1 MLHKYLPNFINYFD
15 EFLIAIKETLQMMFI
30 SGTLIILLGLLIG
43 VFLVITKPGGILEN
57 NSFNKILDGLTNLVW
72 SIPFFILYMMLYP
85 TVSFLFK
92 QKSLSVVGA
101 IMPLVIGG
109 IPFFIRQVESALL
122 DVDAGLIEAA
132 QSMGLSNKDIIIRV
146 YLKESIP
153 SLARGASI
161 TLIVLFG
168 LTTIAGSFGP
178 GGLGIFVKRY
188 GHDRNMR
195 DILYISVIVIILIVS
210 IIQGLG
216 SYIAKKTTH

>member
-1 MLHKYLPNFINYFD
+1 MLKEYLPNFINYLP
-15 EFLIAIKETLQMMFI
+15 EFKVALIETLKMMFI
-30 SGTLIILLGLLIG
+30 AGSLIILLGGLFG
-43 VFLVITKPGGILEN
+43 VFLVVTKKEGILEN
-57 NSFNKILDGLTNLVW
+57 SLVNKALDLLTNLVW

-85 TVSFLFK
+85 LVSVLFK
-92 QKSLSVVGA
+92 QKAISVTGS
-101 IMPLVIGG
+101 ILPLVIGG

-122 DVDAGLIEAA
+122 DVDPGLIEAA
-132 QSMGLSNKDIIIRV
+132 QSMGLSNKDIIVRV

-161 TLIVLFG
+161 TLVVLFG
-168 LTTIAGSFGP
+168 LTTIAGTFGA

-188 GHDRNMR
+188 GHDREMR
-195 DILYISVIVIILIVS
+195 DILYISVFVIILFVS

>member
-1 MLHKYLPNFINYFD
+1 MLNELMPNFIYYFD
-15 EFLIAIKETLQMMFI
+15 DFKIAIKETLQMMLV
-30 SGTLIILLGLLIG
+30 SGSLIIIIGLIIG
-43 VFLVITKPGGILEN
+43 VFLVVTKPQGILEN
-57 NSFNKILDGLTNLVW
+57 KNMNRFLDAFTNLIW
-72 SIPFFILYMMLYP
+72 SIPFFILYMMLFP

-92 QKSLSVVGA
+92 QKSLSVTGA
-101 IMPLVIGG
+101 IIPLVIGG

-122 DVDAGLIEAA
+122 DIDAGLIEAA

-195 DILYISVIVIILIVS
+195 DILYISVFVIILIVS
-210 IIQGLG
+210 LIQGLG

>member
-1 MLHKYLPNFINYFD
+1 MLNELMPNFIYYFD
-15 EFLIAIKETLQMMFI
+15 DFKIAIKETLQMMLV
-30 SGTLIILLGLLIG
+30 SGSLIIIIGLIIG
-43 VFLVITKPGGILEN
+43 VFLVVTKPQGILEN
-57 NSFNKILDGLTNLVW
+57 KNMNRFLDAFTNLIW
-72 SIPFFILYMMLYP
+72 SIPFFILYMMLFP

-92 QKSLSVVGA
+92 QKSLSVIGA
-101 IMPLVIGG
+101 IIPLVIGG

-122 DVDAGLIEAA
+122 DIDAGLIEAA

-195 DILYISVIVIILIVS
+195 DILYISVLVIILIVS
-210 IIQGLG
+210 LIQGLG

>member
-1 MLHKYLPNFINYFD
+1 MLNELIPNFIYYFD
-15 EFLIAIKETLQMMFI
+15 DFKIAIKETLQMMLI
-30 SGTLIILLGLLIG
+30 SGSLIIIIGLIIG
-43 VFLVITKPGGILEN
+43 VFLVVTKPQGILEN
-57 NSFNKILDGLTNLVW
+57 KNMNRFLDAFTNLVW
-72 SIPFFILYMMLYP
+72 SIPFFILYMMLFP

-92 QKSLSVVGA
+92 QKSLSVIGA
-101 IMPLVIGG
+101 IIPLVIGG

-122 DVDAGLIEAA
+122 DIDAGLIEAA

-195 DILYISVIVIILIVS
+195 DILYISVFVIILIVS
-210 IIQGLG
+210 

>member
-1 MLHKYLPNFINYFD
+1 MLKEYLPNFINYLP
-15 EFLIAIKETLQMMFI
+15 EFKVALIETLKMMFI
-30 SGTLIILLGLLIG
+30 AGSLIILLGGLFG
-43 VFLVITKPGGILEN
+43 VFLVVTKKEGILEN
-57 NSFNKILDGLTNLVW
+57 SLVNKALDLLTNLVW

-85 TVSFLFK
+85 LVSVLFK
-92 QKSLSVVGA
+92 QKAISVTGS
-101 IMPLVIGG
+101 ILPLVIGG

-122 DVDAGLIEAA
+122 DVDPGLIEAA

-161 TLIVLFG
+161 TLVVLFG
-168 LTTIAGSFGP
+168 LTTIAGTFGA

-188 GHDRNMR
+188 GHDREMR
-195 DILYISVIVIILIVS
+195 DILYISVFVIILFVS

>member
-1 MLHKYLPNFINYFD
+1 MPNFIYYFD
-15 EFLIAIKETLQMMFI
+15 DFKIAIKETLQMMLV
-30 SGTLIILLGLLIG
+30 SGSLIIIIGLIIG
-43 VFLVITKPGGILEN
+43 VFLVVTKPQGILEN
-57 NSFNKILDGLTNLVW
+57 KNMNRFLDAFTNLIW
-72 SIPFFILYMMLYP
+72 SIPFFILYMMLFP

-92 QKSLSVVGA
+92 QKSLSVIGA
-101 IMPLVIGG
+101 IIPLVIGG

-122 DVDAGLIEAA
+122 DIDAGLIEAA
-132 QSMGLSNKDIIIRV
+132 ESMGLSNKDIIIRV

-195 DILYISVIVIILIVS
+195 DILYISVFVIILIVS
-210 IIQGLG
+210 LIQGLG

>member
-1 MLHKYLPNFINYFD
+1 MLNELLPNFFVYFD
-15 EFLIAIKETLQMMFI
+15 EFMIAIKETLQMMVVAG
-30 SGTLIILLGLLIG
+30 SLIIVLGLIIG
-43 VFLVITKPGGILEN
+43 VFLVITKPNGILEN
-57 NSFNKILDGLTNLVW
+57 QAVNKILDALTNLIW

-101 IMPLVIGG
+101 MLPLVIGG

-210 IIQGLG
+210 IIQSVG

>member
-1 MLHKYLPNFINYFD
+1 MLNELIPNFIYYFD
-15 EFLIAIKETLQMMFI
+15 DFKIAIKETLQMMLI
-30 SGTLIILLGLLIG
+30 SGSLIIIIGLIIG
-43 VFLVITKPGGILEN
+43 VFLVVTKPQGILEN
-57 NSFNKILDGLTNLVW
+57 KNMNRFLDAFTNLVW
-72 SIPFFILYMMLYP
+72 SIPFFILYMMLFP

-92 QKSLSVVGA
+92 QKSLSVIGA
-101 IMPLVIGG
+101 IIPLVIGG

-122 DVDAGLIEAA
+122 DIDAGLIEAA

-195 DILYISVIVIILIVS
+195 DILYSSVFVIILIVS
-210 IIQGLG
+210 LIQGLG

>member
-1 MLHKYLPNFINYFD
+1 MPNFIYYFD
-15 EFLIAIKETLQMMFI
+15 DFKIAIKETLQMMLV
-30 SGTLIILLGLLIG
+30 SGSLIIIIGLIIG
-43 VFLVITKPGGILEN
+43 VFLVVTKPQGILEN
-57 NSFNKILDGLTNLVW
+57 KNMNRFLDAFTNLIW
-72 SIPFFILYMMLYP
+72 SIPFFILYMMLFP

-92 QKSLSVVGA
+92 QKSLSVIGA
-101 IMPLVIGG
+101 IIPLVIGG

-122 DVDAGLIEAA
+122 DIDAGLIEAA

-195 DILYISVIVIILIVS
+195 DILYISVFVIILIVS
-210 IIQGLG
+210 LIQGLG

>member
-1 MLHKYLPNFINYFD
+1 MLNELMPNFIYYFD
-15 EFLIAIKETLQMMFI
+15 DFKIAIKETLQMMLV
-30 SGTLIILLGLLIG
+30 SGSLIIIIGLIIG
-43 VFLVITKPGGILEN
+43 VFLVVTKPQGILEN
-57 NSFNKILDGLTNLVW
+57 KNMNRFLDAFTNLIW
-72 SIPFFILYMMLYP
+72 SIPFFILYMMLFP

-92 QKSLSVVGA
+92 QKSLSVIGA
-101 IMPLVIGG
+101 IIPLVIGG

-122 DVDAGLIEAA
+122 DIDAGLIEAA

-195 DILYISVIVIILIVS
+195 DILYISVFVIILIVS
-210 IIQGLG
+210 LIQGLG